1 VCSCMQFDLL
11 AANCHSW
18 LCACSM
24 GEGER
29 ERVASSR
36 GVGLRARV
44 MDAIETSNA
53 KAAALR
59 RLHARRSIDRPT
71 GKAAAAETASLA
83 RKRHGSLQES
93 DVLHGRLHKV
103 KATNCLFWNFFPR
116 DQPCI
121 FPNQECVTYG
131 NLSLSKLYVP
141 DHLCTIWNKYA
152 TPSVLKRLSF

>member
-83 RKRHGSLQES
+83 RKRHGRRVTCCMAVCTKS
-93 DVLHGRLHKV
+93 RLRIVYFGIFSHV
-103 KATNCLFWNFFPR
+103 TNHVYFQTKNASPM
-116 DQPCI
+116 
-121 FPNQECVTYG
+121 ETY
-131 NLSLSKLYVP
+131 L
-141 DHLCTIWNKYA
+141 
-152 TPSVLKRLSF
+152 